1 MADIFLFPVFSAVGS
16 IVTAFVL
23 IIANIFAFRVVLWK
37 KRGKTAPYVGEPKS
51 KEELFALLD
60 IMEDSGYFLLTDI
73 MPVFYWFSFSALIW
87 LICTGID
94 RLTNGE
100 IGSFISVI
108 IPVALFIIIGIFT
121 IISMKKDDKKDRD
134 KSYYLNMSDEKCIF
148 EARQLRSKYLNYREY
163 FLSKDRKRWYIT
175 LVILLIIGSIA
186 AYSKI
191 RYNYFEI
198 QIEDNVYTFR
208 DYKYEKLDDGS
219 LKILGYSGSA
229 KDLAIPAFIKDQPIS
244 TIGEKAFEKNK
255 DLQTV
260 LIPKG
265 VTMIEYGAFS
275 DCEKLK
281 NVEMADSI
289 VELDH
294 MVFYSCD
301 ELIKVKLSNS
311 LKEIPDATFE
321 RCENLQSCK
330 IPVSV
335 QRIGD
340 NAFERCHKLKKLEIS
355 EGVKEI
361 GNYAFEYCD
370 HLQNIMIP
378 ETLET
383 IGQNIFK
390 DCEALKEIKSSGSH
404 SPMKMVDGVIFS
416 ADGKRM
422 ISYPGNQNVKNYV
435 VPEGTEI
442 IDANMFEY
450 CEYLETIELPGSI
463 RQIGEYCFAYC
474 DSITKIV
481 FPEGL
486 TILANDMCFSC
497 DSLREVVLPESLQE
511 IGDCAFYGC
520 EQLEVINS
528 PASLERRGY
537 HAFEGC
543 DRLKKLP

>member
-16 IVTAFVL
+16 IVTAFVTL
-23 IIANIFAFRVVLWK
+23 IANIFAFRVVLWK
-37 KRGKTAPYVGEPKS
+37 KRGKTAPYVSEPKS
-51 KEELFALLD
+51 KGELFALLD

-148 EARQLRSKYLNYREY
+148 EARQLRSKYLNYRSY

-175 LVILLIIGSIA
+175 LAILLIIGSTVA
-186 AYSKI
+186 FFKV
-191 RYNYFEI
+191 RYYYYEI

-208 DYKYEKLDDGS
+208 DYKYEKLDDRS
-219 LKILGYSGSA
+219 LKFLGYLGSA
-229 KDLAIPAFIKDQPIS
+229 RDLTIPASIKDQPIRI
-244 TIGEKAFEKNK
+244 IGEDAFAENK
-255 DLQTV
+255 ELQSV
-260 LIPKG
+260 VIPKG
-265 VTMIEYGAFS
+265 ITMIENGAFS
-275 DCEKLK
+275 QCEKLK
-281 NVEMADSI
+281 NVEMADSV
-289 VELDH
+289 VELDQ
-294 MVFYSCD
+294 MVFFSCD
-301 ELIKVKLSNS
+301 KLIKVKLSNG
-311 LKEIPDATFE
+311 LKEIPDGTFE
-321 RCENLQSCK
+321 RCANLQSCI
-330 IPVSV
+330 IPASV
-335 QRIGD
+335 QRIGGG
-340 NAFERCHKLKKLEIS
+340 AFSFCSKLQKLEIP

-361 GNYAFEYCD
+361 GDYAFENCD
-370 HLQNIMIP
+370 QLQMIRIP
-378 ETLET
+378 DKIET
-383 IGQNIFK
+383 IGQNLFK
-390 DCEALKEIKSSGSH
+390 GCTALKEIQCSGSH
-404 SPMKMVDGVIFS
+404 PPMKTVDGVIFS

-442 IDANMFEY
+442 IDDGMFEY
-450 CEYLETIELPGSI
+450 CEHLETIEFADSI
-463 RQIGEYCFAYC
+463 RQIGDSSFSGC

-486 TILANDMCFSC
+486 TILPEEVCSYC
-497 DSLREVVLPESLQE
+497 DNLREVVLPDSLQE
-511 IGDCAFYGC
+511 IGDYAFYRC

-528 PASLERRGY
+528 PASLEKRGKY
-537 HAFEGC
+537 AFEGC